1 MSSIQ
6 GQGIA
11 GTSPEGIPNSR
22 EDGEM
27 NPEGVTPSGQTV
39 SFTSIDSSESA
50 AGVQQV
56 ALPIIQSDD
65 LVSSPI
71 LGGAIGEIEVADM
84 VAEVVEKN
92 ESNVQQLDED
102 LDALFQA
109 IDSSEE
115 QLESLEMKNKSA
127 LKGIR
132 HSSNRQGMTRNKSS
146 NASSEYTRLANIRAS
161 LRSTANRMRHHA
173 GLVTSSLAD
182 LQKQLR
188 SLSQKDLET
197 ALGKDSEA
205 ILSHLRKLGLDVNKE
220 GEWKLRSN
228 GDIGRLNQSIH
239 DLSLLVEHLN
249 DEGILSLDKEASK
262 KEVNTCCSLSKAYQ
276 FLQEHLM
283 SALRTVYLQILR
295 FLNWISRKI
304 GVGSKRTDDYYTRP
318 GVFTNPYASYLGA
331 NPPINDPR
339 SLRDRLRGD
348 GALSG
353 DDTLFSMPQDDS
365 VDSESVSDD
374 DRGSR

>member
-6 GQGIA
+6 GKGTA
-11 GTSPEGIPNSR
+11 GPSPEGIPNSR

-27 NPEGVTPSGQTV
+27 NPEGVTISGQTV
-39 SFTSIDSSESA
+39 SFTSVSKSA
-50 AGVQQV
+50 SADDIQQV
-56 ALPIIQSDD
+56 ALPIIQSDS
-65 LVSSPI
+65 LASSPI

-84 VAEVVEKN
+84 VAEVVENN
-92 ESNVQQLDED
+92 EANVQQLDED
-102 LDALFQA
+102 LEAIFQA
-109 IDSSEE
+109 IDAGEE
-115 QLESLEMKNKSA
+115 QLESLEVKNKSS
-127 LKGIR
+127 LKGVRYSSGR
-132 HSSNRQGMTRNKSS
+132 HGMDRNKSS
-146 NASSEYTRLANIRAS
+146 SLSPERTRLANIRTS
-161 LRSTANRMRHHA
+161 LRSTASRMRHHA
-173 GLVTSSLAD
+173 GLVSSSLAD

-188 SLSQKDLET
+188 SISQEDLKA

-205 ILSHLRKLGLDVNKE
+205 VLSRLRKLGLDVNKK
-220 GEWKLRSN
+220 GEWRLRTN

-239 DLSLLVEHLN
+239 DLSLLVENVN
-249 DEGILSLDKEASK
+249 DEGILSLNKEASEE
-262 KEVNTCCSLSKAYQ
+262 EVNACCSSGSKACQ

-283 SALRTVYLQILR
+283 SALRAIYQQILR

-304 GVGSKRTDDYYTRP
+304 GISSRRTDYYHPRP
-318 GVFTNPYASYLGA
+318 GVFNPYASYLGS
-331 NPPINDPR
+331 NPPIEDPR